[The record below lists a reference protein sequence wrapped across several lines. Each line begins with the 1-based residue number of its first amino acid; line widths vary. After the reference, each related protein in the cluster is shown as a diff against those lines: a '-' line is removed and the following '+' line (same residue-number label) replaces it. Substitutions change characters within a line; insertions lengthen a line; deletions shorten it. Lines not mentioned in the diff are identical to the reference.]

1 MVESPRWEQ
10 LNKCPECGAD
20 MQREPQVGEQMGLC
34 YRCELHGRFR
44 YSWDSLLAR
53 ARTRAS
59 AVLTPRTGLRGLLLL
74 SSSSPSLHT
83 VVGP

>member
-44 YSWDSLLAR
+44 YSWDHDRLEPAPER
-53 ARTRAS
+53 
-59 AVLTPRTGLRGLLLL
+59 P
-74 SSSSPSLHT
+74 PS
-83 VVGP
+83 